1 MQRERAIG
9 YSTDAR
15 PAGST
20 GARPGHYAP
29 GQADD
34 ARPIPGVTNFVE
46 ESPVSPVRAICS
58 ATTRAGN
65 ACKARPVHGSEL
77 CIGHTRQMAAS

>member
-1 MQRERAIG
+1 MQRERAIS
-9 YSTDAR
+9 YSSDAR

-29 GQADD
+29 GEADG

-46 ESPVSPVRAICS
+46 ESPVSPATAICS
-58 ATTRAGN
+58 ATTRAG
-65 ACKARPVHGSEL
+65 APCKARPGHGSEL
-77 CIGHTRQMAAS
+77 CIGHTRQMATS

>member
-9 YSTDAR
+9 YSSDAR

-20 GARPGHYAP
+20 GGRPGHYAP
-29 GQADD
+29 GESDD
-34 ARPIPGVTNFVE
+34 ARPIPGVTNFVPE
-46 ESPVSPVRAICS
+46 DPVSPVTAFCS

-65 ACKARPVHGSEL
+65 PCKARPVGGSDI
-77 CIGHTRQMAAS
+77 CIGHTRQSVAS

>member
-1 MQRERAIG
+1 MQRERAIS
-9 YSTDAR
+9 YSSDAR

-20 GARPGHYAP
+20 GARPWHYAP
-29 GQADD
+29 GEADG

-46 ESPVSPVRAICS
+46 ESPVSPATAFCS
-58 ATTRAGN
+58 ATTRAG
-65 ACKARPVHGSEL
+65 APCKARPVHGSDI